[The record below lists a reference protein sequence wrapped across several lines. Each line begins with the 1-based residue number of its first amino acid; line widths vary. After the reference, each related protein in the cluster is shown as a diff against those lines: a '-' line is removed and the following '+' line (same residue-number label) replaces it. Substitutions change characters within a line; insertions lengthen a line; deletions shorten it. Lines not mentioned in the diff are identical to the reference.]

1 MNNRYRKIIQL
12 IVLYMENKL
21 SETQQ
26 DELTA
31 WLEEDEKNRSF
42 FQQVISPEKR
52 LQKFETRKHIDSEK
66 AFSKFKKNTQ
76 PHKVKSIYRL
86 IRYAANLLVNQEP
99 ATREISQSPITHGNN
114 KAILILS
121 QGETIDLSPDHAL
134 PALPKG
140 IDLVLQGDKLI
151 YVSDSTAEKEKQ
163 YHELITPRGGEFK
176 ITLPDGTFVHLNS
189 NSKLRFPKNFA
200 PDKREI
206 FLSGEAYF
214 EVSKDTNK
222 PFLVIAEDVQVKVYG
237 TTFNINT
244 LLGNQIQTTLV
255 KGSVGIRVQ
264 DSSQE
269 YILKPS
275 QQAIVQK
282 TDGNIIIR
290 EVDTTPYTAWTEG
303 IFLFDNE
310 RLETILDKLALWY
323 DVELF
328 YQNESVKDV
337 RFTGYLKR
345 YDNIDVILNAIESTV
360 SATFHIKERTIIINK
375 NEYTNR

>member
-1 MNNRYRKIIQL
+1 MNNKHRKIIEL
-12 IVLYMENKL
+12 IVLHMENKL

-52 LQKFETRKHIDSEK
+52 LQKFETRKHIDSER

-86 IRYAANLLVNQEP
+86 SRYAAIFLVPVLVGLVYLLMNQEP

-134 PALPKG
+134 PALPEG

-151 YVSDSTAEKEKQ
+151 YVSDSTTEKEKQ

-200 PDKREI
+200 PDKRRYSSPEKLI
-206 FLSGEAYF
+206 
-214 EVSKDTNK
+214 SK
-222 PFLVIAEDVQVKVYG
+222 
-237 TTFNINT
+237 
-244 LLGNQIQTTLV
+244 
-255 KGSVGIRVQ
+255 
-264 DSSQE
+264 
-269 YILKPS
+269 
-275 QQAIVQK
+275 
-282 TDGNIIIR
+282 
-290 EVDTTPYTAWTEG
+290 
-303 IFLFDNE
+303 
-310 RLETILDKLALWY
+310 
-323 DVELF
+323 
-328 YQNESVKDV
+328 
-337 RFTGYLKR
+337 
-345 YDNIDVILNAIESTV
+345 
-360 SATFHIKERTIIINK
+360 
-375 NEYTNR
+375 